1 MALTIST
8 DTCAIQKEFNFADLQ
23 TEGAED
29 V

>member
-8 DTCAIQKEFNFADLQ
+8 DTCAVQKESNFADLQ